1 MAGRRKKAE
10 NLTLEDQLNAVTKEI
25 AECEEHLKELR
36 NKRKEIN
43 DQIEEKQKEELYRAV
58 VKSGKKIEDVL
69 AALSDNKTE

>member
-1 MAGRRKKAE
+1 MAGRRRKAE